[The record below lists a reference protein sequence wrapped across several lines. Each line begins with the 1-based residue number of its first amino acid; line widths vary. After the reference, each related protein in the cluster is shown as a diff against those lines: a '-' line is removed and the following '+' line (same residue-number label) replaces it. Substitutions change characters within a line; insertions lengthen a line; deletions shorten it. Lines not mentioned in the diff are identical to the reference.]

1 MIVDMYK
8 TETQTDEGIERRD
21 KYYQQLAERSPM
33 MRVAKAK
40 EKRII
45 DFNKEDIELKS
56 EE

>member
-8 TETQTDEGIERRD
+8 TETQTDEDIERRD

-40 EKRII
+40 EKRVI
-45 DFNKEDIELKS
+45 DFNKEDIELKG
-56 EE
+56 E